1 LLDALFSIYGGLIMI
16 RFFGLVSFALVLV
29 GILMLAGCG
38 PAVGG
43 PRFWWND
50 QERKRMPADYV
61 LPPIGQ
67 EMPESEA
74 KTNADTE
81 PVAPVKTDDPA
92 KKSSSAGAVP
102 RGLQ

>member
-1 LLDALFSIYGGLIMI
+1 MI
-16 RFFGLVSFALVLV
+16 RFFGTCKLCTGFDWYINARWLWS
-29 GILMLAGCG
+29 
-38 PAVGG
+38 GG
-43 PRFWWND
+43 WGADGSWWND
-50 QERKRMPADYV
+50 QERKKMPADYV
-61 LPPIGQ
+61 LPPVGQ